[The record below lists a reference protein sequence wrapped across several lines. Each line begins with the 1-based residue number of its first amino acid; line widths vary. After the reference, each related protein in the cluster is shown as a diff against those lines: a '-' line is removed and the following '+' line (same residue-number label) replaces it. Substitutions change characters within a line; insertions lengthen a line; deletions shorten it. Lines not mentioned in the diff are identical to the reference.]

1 MYSADEIKVVTV
13 NYMSGV
19 IKRVVKGGTK
29 SSSQLRFGLNPVP
42 RLIFAKIPVT
52 KSKIPLLMIIC
63 KIMRII
69 N

>member
-1 MYSADEIKVVTV
+1 MTPGLMWIFGRFMLVE
-13 NYMSGV
+13 G
-19 IKRVVKGGTK
+19 REGGY
-29 SSSQLRFGLNPVP
+29 QIPVP

>member
-1 MYSADEIKVVTV
+1 MNPIIGWLAQTQSNFIEGREGEYQT
-13 NYMSGV
+13 
-19 IKRVVKGGTK
+19 
-29 SSSQLRFGLNPVP
+29 PVP